1 LATFKRYLGGIAI
14 SEITGASATR
24 RYVFVDHL
32 GLTDV
37 ITNASGTPVATQNF
51 GPFGNRRGNDW
62 QSADNPAHPITRTG
76 FTGHEMADGV
86 DLIQMNGRMYDPE
99 TGRFIQADPNIDEGL
114 QGLNRYSYVLNNP
127 LSSTDPTGYFSVKDF
142 VRTALAVAITVYT
155 GGSAG
160 GVAWGFFGTSV
171 SLGQAIAITA
181 IGGFA
186 SGAVQTGTLKGGL
199 EGAFSAMLFFGISGS
214 YGGSDMMSRAIASGV
229 GGGIISE
236 LQGGKF
242 GHGFASA
249 GVGSLAG
256 NFAGKVDQNVG
267 ISIKRTVVA
276 ALAGGTASA
285 VTGGKFG
292 NGALTGAMS
301 QAFGDWA
308 QQASAA
314 EASTNQFGDSIS
326 YEEASEFR
334 IGPER
339 RAPSEPAHADLGELQ
354 FVRSVANLFES
365 FGNMEHCAYVCQ
377 GRTAG
382 TSIKGFALSNVV
394 SVGSRFSCS
403 LSGSTCPL
411 FTRAVSWI
419 HNHPWVGAYTVNAF
433 EPHCAMM
440 CKPQRRLLSRV
451 TLNSALQT

>member
-1 LATFKRYLGGIAI
+1 
-14 SEITGASATR
+14 
-24 RYVFVDHL
+24 
-32 GLTDV
+32 
-37 ITNASGTPVATQNF
+37 
-51 GPFGNRRGNDW
+51 
-62 QSADNPAHPITRTG
+62 
-76 FTGHEMADGV
+76 M
-86 DLIQMNGRMYDPE
+86 
-99 TGRFIQADPNIDEGL
+99 
-114 QGLNRYSYVLNNP
+114 
-127 LSSTDPTGYFSVKDF
+127 
-142 VRTALAVAITVYT
+142 
-155 GGSAG
+155 
-160 GVAWGFFGTSV
+160 
-171 SLGQAIAITA
+171 
-181 IGGFA
+181 
-186 SGAVQTGTLKGGL
+186 QTGTLKGGL

-411 FTRAVSWI
+411 FTRAGSWI
-419 HNHPWVGAYTVNAF
+419 RNHPRVGAYTVNALEASLRNDVRAGTPF
-433 EPHCAMM
+433 TVTSNSRFSPADMNYLNGRAKAWLVPVGYPNLLYYPRGSTFSIHREY
-440 CKPQRRLLSRV
+440 RR
-451 TLNSALQT
+451 